1 MQMLTSNRNRTT
13 TMAGSAGAGSED
25 GSTAQQG
32 FRVRLD
38 EDPHV
43 YEFSVHASGAHDD
56 MTGARHPAAGA
67 GVSGLLH
74 RPSCTYGKS
83 SGHPLPEGDG
93 KTYVQTIDVRREV
106 MRNMQHR

>member
-1 MQMLTSNRNRTT
+1 
-13 TMAGSAGAGSED
+13 MAGLSTAAGSED

-38 EDPHV
+38 EDTNV
-43 YEFSVHASGAHDD
+43 YEFYVHASGARDD

-67 GVSGLLH
+67 DVSGLLD
-74 RPSCTYGKS
+74 RPSYTYGKS
-83 SGHPLPEGDG
+83 SGHPLPEGRG

-106 MRNMQHR
+106 MRNRQHR